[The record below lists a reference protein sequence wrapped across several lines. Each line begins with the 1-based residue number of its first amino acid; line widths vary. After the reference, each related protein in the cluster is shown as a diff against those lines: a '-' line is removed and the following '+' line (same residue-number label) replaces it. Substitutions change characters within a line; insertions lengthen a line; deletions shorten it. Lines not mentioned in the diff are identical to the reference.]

1 MTEKSSTK
9 KILPLSNINN
19 EEVGGKAKG
28 LNKLLK
34 CGLNVPEGFVILP
47 GEKLEKIDEIKHYY
61 SKLGN
66 GKVAIRS
73 SAVGED
79 SEDFSHAGQY
89 KTFLNVEGI
98 VNVHKAVINCIESAS
113 STQVEKYSEN
123 LSQNKES
130 KIAVVVQ
137 RMINPSVSGVIFTLD
152 PSTGEEKI
160 LINAVRGE
168 GEALV
173 SGKARPDL
181 YVLSREGKIIM
192 REYSGEQAVL
202 SEQQIENLVEQALYA
217 EKNLG
222 KALDMEWAIDK
233 KGNLFWLQARP
244 ITTINKITIN
254 ELDTPV
260 DDPNT
265 LFTRANVGE
274 MLPGAV
280 TPLTI
285 SVFVEAIDIGLK
297 WMYEKVGVYRKNESG
312 RYVVH
317 FYNHLFFNLTKMYKI
332 ARCILGTSK
341 DSFEINIIGKTLD
354 NTTLEPPIAFPKRFV
369 NSIKYFRFIS
379 KHKKALKK
387 LEKTA
392 KEFRIDVNLPTS
404 ELYKEI
410 DRNLDF
416 YNKTW
421 FRHYIVSS
429 NSGMMNGA
437 LVGFISGGKNFT
449 EEALIKSALLL
460 TNIKNIESANIVTSL
475 EDIAKEISSND
486 IKRREFLSLSSE
498 KALKWLNDENNG
510 KVYELFSNFMQRH
523 GHRCIRE
530 AELREKEWRENP
542 FELIN
547 ILQSLVKGNTF
558 SNKNESDTT
567 SKTLLDEIQREL
579 NLKGL
584 KLKIFDKIY
593 RKAKEGM
600 QHREYSKALSIK
612 IHGDFRTAYRVLGKK
627 LVEEHLIPDHD
638 LVYFLTHKELGD
650 LIFNKNNKLVAK
662 AQIRKKLFAQ
672 QRSLQFPEIVK
683 GKPEPILISNEEK
696 ENITEIKGT
705 PVSHG
710 VVRGKVRIVKSIEDA
725 EKIKAGEIMV
735 ASFTDIGWSP
745 YYSLISG
752 LITEIGG
759 SLSHGAIVAREYGL
773 PLVSNIP
780 NATRILKTGQ
790 EIILDGTRGI
800 VKIIKK
806 L

>member
-1 MTEKSSTK
+1 MAEKSFTK

-98 VNVHKAVINCIESAS
+98 ENVHKAVINCIESAS

-130 KIAVVVQ
+130 KVAVVVQ

-173 SGKARPDL
+173 SGKAKPDL

-192 REYSGEQAVL
+192 REYSGEQAIL
-202 SEQQIENLVEQALYA
+202 SEQQIKNLVEQALYA
-217 EKNLG
+217 EKHLS

-233 KGNLFWLQARP
+233 KGDLFWLQARP

-254 ELDTPV
+254 ELDSSV
-260 DDPNT
+260 DDST
-265 LFTRANVGE
+265 IIFTRANVGE

-297 WMYEKVGVYRKNESG
+297 WMYERIGVYRKNEPG

-341 DSFEINIIGKTLD
+341 DSFELNILGKTLD
-354 NTTLEPPIAFPKRFV
+354 DTTLGPPIVFRKRLI

-379 KHKKALKK
+379 KHKKALKI

-392 KEFRIDVNLPTS
+392 RTFRINTDLSIP

-410 DRNLDF
+410 DNNLDF

-421 FRHYIVSS
+421 YRHYIVSS

-437 LVGFISGGKNFT
+437 LVGFISGGNNFT
-449 EEALIKSALLL
+449 EEALTKSALLL
-460 TNIKNIESANIVTSL
+460 TDIKNIESANIVTSL
-475 EDIAKEISSND
+475 EDIAKEISSDTN
-486 IKRREFLSLSSE
+486 KSEVFLSLSLE
-498 KALKWLNDENNG
+498 DAFHWLNDKNNG
-510 KVYELFSNFMQRH
+510 KIYELFSKFIQRH

-530 AELREKEWRENP
+530 AELREKEWKENP
-542 FELIN
+542 LELIS
-547 ILQSLVKGNTF
+547 ILQSLVKGNTLN
-558 SNKNESDTT
+558 NKNESNVS
-567 SKTLLDEIQREL
+567 SKMLLDEIYKEL
-579 NLKGL
+579 NLKGI
-584 KLKIFDKIY
+584 KLKIFNMIY

-600 QHREYSKALSIK
+600 QNREYSKALSIK
-612 IHGDFRTAYRVLGKK
+612 IHGEFRKAYRALGKK
-627 LVEEHLIPDHD
+627 LVEVQIIPEQDLI
-638 LVYFLTHKELGD
+638 YFLTHKEIGD
-650 LIFNKNNKLVAK
+650 LINNNNNKLVAK
-662 AQIRKKLFAQ
+662 AQVRKKLFAQ
-672 QRSLQFPEIVK
+672 QRSLQFPEIVR
-683 GKPEPILISNEEK
+683 GKPEPILISNEER

-710 VVRGKVRIVKSIEDA
+710 VVRGKVRIVKSVEDA
-725 EKIKAGEIMV
+725 EKIEAGEIMV

-745 YYSLISG
+745 YYALISG
-752 LITEIGG
+752 LVTEIGG

-773 PLVSNIP
+773 PLVSNVS
-780 NATRILKTGQ
+780 NATKLLKTGQ
-790 EIILDGTRGI
+790 EIILDGTKGI
-800 VKIIKK
+800 ITIIKK
-806 L
+806 